1 MDKITVNVEWHED
14 AGLWVATSDDIW
26 GLAAQSTD
34 LDMLK
39 KKVLPMIVDL
49 IELNKVEVA
58 TPSVPIHFIAHSTQM
73 LSLENV
79 A

>member
-1 MDKITVNVEWHED
+1 
-14 AGLWVATSDDIW
+14 
-26 GLAAQSTD
+26 
-34 LDMLK
+34 
-39 KKVLPMIVDL
+39 MIVDL